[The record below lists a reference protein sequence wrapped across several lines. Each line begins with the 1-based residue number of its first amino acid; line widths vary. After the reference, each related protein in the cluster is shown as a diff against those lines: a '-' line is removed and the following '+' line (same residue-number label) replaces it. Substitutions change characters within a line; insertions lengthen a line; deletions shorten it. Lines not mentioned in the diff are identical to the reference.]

1 MIQESMC
8 DFISQL
14 LDLIL
19 IYFSVRDTF
28 ILIVDASI
36 LMYSVSN
43 LWFHVL
49 FSALVIYEFHY

>member
-36 LMYSVSN
+36 SMYSVSN
-43 LWFHVL
+43 L
-49 FSALVIYEFHY
+49 